1 MQRLAEAP
9 NEHSIANH
17 LSLPLGRMVQRQAA
31 GATAKLI
38 HEHSL
43 SMLAGPLTL
52 CKTIMGSANRTLPR
66 QRWSNGKIVGRRA
79 R

>member
-17 LSLPLGRMVQRQAA
+17 LSLPLGRMVLRQAA

-43 SMLAGPLTL
+43 SPCSLDP
-52 CKTIMGSANRTLPR
+52 
-66 QRWSNGKIVGRRA
+66 
-79 R
+79 